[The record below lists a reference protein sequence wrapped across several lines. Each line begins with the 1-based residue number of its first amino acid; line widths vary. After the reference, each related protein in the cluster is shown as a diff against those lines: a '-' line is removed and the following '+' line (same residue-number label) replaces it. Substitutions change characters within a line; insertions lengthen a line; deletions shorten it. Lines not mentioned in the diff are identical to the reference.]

1 MSLFSN
7 TNKDEALSLALSK
20 EKVQG
25 EYLYCIIKEIEN
37 KSFGL
42 PREKPKAFLRGPIG
56 INNREVN
63 LVHYKDIVAVV
74 SPMPII
80 SFDRLGKKEL
90 TRHVAAHQRVN
101 EEVMKDYDVVP
112 MAFGIIAPSVDEVLR
127 ILERAYLQFK
137 TALKNLTGKVEFAV
151 QVWWD
156 QKKLIEELFNTN
168 PKMQELKKKI
178 SSKKGILTLPIKLK
192 LKKLLEE
199 EAEDQRQVYIKD
211 IQTFLNSCS
220 HDFTSNKLIEEDM
233 IANLSFLIEKTREPE
248 LDKKMQELGKKYE
261 GKLKF
266 KYIGPMPPYSFV
278 KINLSLGNFELVN
291 RARKLLGLVEE
302 ATLDE
307 IKKTYYA
314 LAHQYH
320 PDKHQTEPEKVQ
332 NQIKKIIQAHS
343 ILENYCQSCDELAPH
358 QNLVGGEG
366 KAEDRKYSFKE
377 EDVKNSLIIK

>member
-1 MSLFSN
+1 MTGEGKYIYSIIR
-7 TNKDEALSLALSK
+7 ESK
-20 EKVQG
+20 EK
-25 EYLYCIIKEIEN
+25 N
-37 KSFGL
+37 FGTT
-42 PREKPKAFLRGPIG
+42 G
-56 INNREVN
+56 INNQEVS
-63 LVHYKDIVAVV
+63 LLHCKDIAAVV
-74 SPMPII
+74 SNTPVIN
-80 SFDRLGKKEL
+80 FDRLDKKEL
-90 TRHVAAHQRVN
+90 TRHIATHQKVN
-101 EEVMKDYDVVP
+101 EAVMKDYDVVP

-127 ILERAYLQFK
+127 ILERVYLQFK
-137 TALKNLTGKVEFAV
+137 TALKNLTGKAEFAV

-233 IANLSFLIEKTREPE
+233 IANFSFLIEKTREPE

-261 GKLKF
+261 GKLRF

-278 KINLSLGNFELVN
+278 KINLSLGNFELVDEV
-291 RARKLLGLVEE
+291 RRLLGLAEE
-302 ATLDE
+302 VSFNE
-307 IKKTYYA
+307 IKKAYYS
-314 LAHQYH
+314 LSHQYH
-320 PDKHQTEPEKVQ
+320 PDKFQGNEEQ
-332 NQIKKIIQAHS
+332 MKKIAQAYS
-343 ILENYCQSCDELAPH
+343 ILENYCQSCDELAPLDMKLS
-358 QNLVGGEG
+358 NGVTG
-366 KAEDRKYSFKE
+366 KVENRKYSFKE

>member
-1 MSLFSN
+1 MTGEGKYIYSIIR
-7 TNKDEALSLALSK
+7 ESK
-20 EKVQG
+20 EK
-25 EYLYCIIKEIEN
+25 
-37 KSFGL
+37 SFGTT
-42 PREKPKAFLRGPIG
+42 G
-56 INNREVN
+56 INNQEVS
-63 LVHYKDIVAVV
+63 LLHCKDIAAVV

-80 SFDRLGKKEL
+80 NFDRLDKKEL

-101 EEVMKDYDVVP
+101 EEVMSAKGGSASGGKDYDVVP
-112 MAFGIIAPSVDEVLR
+112 MKFGIIAPSPEEVLR
-127 ILERAYLQFK
+127 ILEKAYLQFK
-137 TALKNLTGKVEFAV
+137 IALKNIAGKTEFAV
-151 QVWWD
+151 QVRWD
-156 QKKLIEELFNTN
+156 
-168 PKMQELKKKI
+168 P
-178 SSKKGILTLPIKLK
+178 
-192 LKKLLEE
+192 KKLLEE
-199 EAEDQRQVYIKD
+199 LANTNPEIRKLKQKVALKGSILGMPMKLKLGKLIQKEAEIQRRTFIDD
-211 IQTFLNSCS
+211 IHASLRNLSLDS
-220 HDFTSNKLIEEDM
+220 TSNKLTDEEM
-233 IANLSFLIEKTREPE
+233 IANLSFLIEKVKESE

-261 GKLKF
+261 GKLRF

-366 KAEDRKYSFKE
+366 KVENRKYSFKE